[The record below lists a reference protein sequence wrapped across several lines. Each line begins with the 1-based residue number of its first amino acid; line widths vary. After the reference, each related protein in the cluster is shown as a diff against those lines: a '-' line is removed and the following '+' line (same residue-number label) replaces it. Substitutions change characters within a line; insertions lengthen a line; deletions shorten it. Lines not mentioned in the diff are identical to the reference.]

1 MDLPERAYPEVDRV
15 HTQGEG
21 VQLAQVEQ
29 ARLQIVDLGHRVSNG
44 VHDGDSV
51 LLGGG
56 GGGALVLP
64 VSEVGLG
71 LRVHIQHPREKKHG
85 S

>member
-1 MDLPERAYPEVDRV
+1 MSECPYPEVDRV
-15 HTQGEG
+15 HAQGEG
-21 VQLAQVEQ
+21 VQLAQVEE
-29 ARLQIVDLGHRVSNG
+29 ACFQIIDLGHRIANG

-56 GGGALVLP
+56 GVGALVLP

-71 LRVHIQHPREKKHG
+71 LRVHTQHPRKKKHG
-85 S
+85 